1 MQLQFNADSKLPGN
15 QHYFSAV
22 YVAFREHSLTESV
35 NEIVKLKLLVSFF
48 FLTVALR
55 FDAHRW
61 L

>member
-1 MQLQFNADSKLPGN
+1 VQLQFNADSKLPGN

-48 FLTVALR
+48 FSDGCSS
-55 FDAHRW
+55 F
-61 L
+61 